1 MKKETKAEDDPFT
14 LLGLPRDATAT
25 QVQQQQQQ
33 QQQQQHA
40 SAQPHLT
47 ASQVK
52 AAYKKLS
59 LQLHPDKVPTCHVPH
74 VTCSSVS
81 CDM

>member
-25 QVQQQQQQ
+25 QVQQQ
-33 QQQQQHA
+33 HA
-40 SAQPHLT
+40 SVHLCLT

-59 LQLHPDKVPTCHVPH
+59 LQLHPDKV
-74 VTCSSVS
+74 
-81 CDM
+81 